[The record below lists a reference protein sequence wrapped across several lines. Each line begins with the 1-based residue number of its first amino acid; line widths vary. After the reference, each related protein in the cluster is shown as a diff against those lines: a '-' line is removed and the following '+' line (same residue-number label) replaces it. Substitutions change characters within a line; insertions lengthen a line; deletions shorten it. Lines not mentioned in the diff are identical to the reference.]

1 MISMKSTKYF
11 LILWLAL
18 AGTFESWGQNS
29 FLISHESLK
38 PKFNFNCAVRGNPIP
53 IGGSITLTVYSKER
67 PEVPLYRARW
77 TSDDD
82 LTPSAYVKATD
93 LPAVDVSWICNNNR
107 TNFNCSSPERKAK
120 FAKAEHIAQRIAT
133 LEKLIYIGR
142 TQRLVEPGH
151 PVNIELTL
159 NNVVLGDICGV
170 SIAGISGELT
180 ASNFVKKGYTSEH
193 HCSANEETPF
203 CQRATKIRTV
213 DLSKEEDIQIAA
225 HRGVWG
231 EYDNENTISAF
242 IAAKNFAVTNTQHI
256 FLVESDL
263 VPYGPVNLDSTH
275 SDFLKPQGLVCSHD
289 FPLER
294 FADFPTDSYVFNLSR
309 SQIEGKKVRKPR
321 SFELSSDNIM
331 FFDELLEFVKQNDMM
346 VCADVRELYPRRPL
360 SSTGEAL
367 SQVCEIPALCVLD
380 KGVNKQK
387 SLAFNVKNAIET
399 ARSSGALKN
408 LIIKTYYSYTEVR
421 RQLVD
426 VAGMDQSYF
435 NKILWIPMLSPNN
448 SFLRAGS
455 TTDYDPRKF
464 QLWLDG
470 WFAHN
475 DAVLY
480 YETNFRTDTGN
491 QTGLLCQDVF
501 PFFEGTT
508 QKWASAM
515 EYIVK
520 VAGRRPGIFGEE
532 PIGSKGVVDRWG
544 RWILKYPADD
554 RRTDHIWLFT
564 KPFMKYAVYTTD
576 RPDIWKQFKNN

>member
-1 MISMKSTKYF
+1 MRYKI
-11 LILWLAL
+11 
-18 AGTFESWGQNS
+18 
-29 FLISHESLK
+29 
-38 PKFNFNCAVRGNPIP
+38 PIP
-53 IGGSITLTVYSKER
+53 VT
-67 PEVPLYRARW
+67 
-77 TSDDD
+77 
-82 LTPSAYVKATD
+82 
-93 LPAVDVSWICNNNR
+93 
-107 TNFNCSSPERKAK
+107 
-120 FAKAEHIAQRIAT
+120 
-133 LEKLIYIGR
+133 
-142 TQRLVEPGH
+142 
-151 PVNIELTL
+151 IELKL
-159 NNVVLGDICGV
+159 DNVVLGDIFSV
-170 SIAGISGELT
+170 SIAGSRAFT
-180 ASNFVKKGYTSEH
+180 ASDFVQKGYNHEH
-193 HCSANEETPF
+193 YCSTNGETPF

-242 IAAKNFAVTNTQHI
+242 IAAKNFAVTSTENI
-256 FLVESDL
+256 FLLESDL
-263 VPYGPVNLDSTH
+263 VPYGPVSLDSTN
-275 SDFLKPQGLVCSHD
+275 SNFLKPEGLICSHD
-289 FPLER
+289 FPLDR
-294 FADFPTDSYVFNLSR
+294 FADYAPETYVYNLSR
-309 SQIEGKKVRKPR
+309 NQIAGKRVRKPR
-321 SFELSSDNIM
+321 SSELSQDNIM

-380 KGVNKQK
+380 KGNNKQK

-508 QKWASAM
+508 QKWGSAM